1 MALVARRGS
10 LTTLL
15 HPKARSS
22 WLGLRPWMELLPKAY
37 SRAAT
42 LETFHAKSLCI
53 ALNERR
59 RSVAT
64 TRGKS

>member
-1 MALVARRGS
+1 MSLLV
-10 LTTLL
+10 

-42 LETFHAKSLCI
+42 LDTCHAKSLCMP
-53 ALNERR
+53 AC
-59 RSVAT
+59 T
-64 TRGKS
+64 TE